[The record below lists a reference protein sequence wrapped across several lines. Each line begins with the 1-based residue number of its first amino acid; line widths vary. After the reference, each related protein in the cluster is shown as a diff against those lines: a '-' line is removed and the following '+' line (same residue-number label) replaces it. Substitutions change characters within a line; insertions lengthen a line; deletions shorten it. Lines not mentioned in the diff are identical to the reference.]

1 MARDGGVHDTERIE
15 FLDAYLGAVQRAVQE
30 GIDLRG
36 YFLWTFLDNFEW
48 EKGYQERFGIVWV
61 DFKTQKR
68 VAKDSALWY
77 RDVIESNGATLSA
90 NNPPRG
96 ILFLNGDTV
105 DGGYFGGKSVETL
118 CKEAPQLFG
127 NPTAADADKLLS
139 AVKAFPAEAA
149 EICVNC
155 SAKLPK
161 VTSSYVLLEVAEGDG
176 MINGYAVKAGMRML
190 LPCGFEESRVSGEMK
205 LKVAE
210 M

>member
-30 GIDLRG
+30 GYDLRG

-77 RDVIESNGATLSA
+77 RDVIESNGAILSV

-105 DGGYFGGKSVETL
+105 DGGYFNGKSVETL

-127 NPTAADADKLLS
+127 DPTAADTEKLLKS
-139 AVKAFPAEAA
+139 IKEFPADASV
-149 EICVNC
+149 ISISGCG
-155 SAKLPK
+155 KLPK
-161 VTSSYVLLEVAEGDG
+161 VISPYVLLEVAEGDG
-176 MINGYAVKAGMRML
+176 MINGYAVKAGTRMI
-190 LPCGFEESRVSGEMK
+190 LPCGFEESRVNGEMK
-205 LKVAE
+205 LKAAE
-210 M
+210 